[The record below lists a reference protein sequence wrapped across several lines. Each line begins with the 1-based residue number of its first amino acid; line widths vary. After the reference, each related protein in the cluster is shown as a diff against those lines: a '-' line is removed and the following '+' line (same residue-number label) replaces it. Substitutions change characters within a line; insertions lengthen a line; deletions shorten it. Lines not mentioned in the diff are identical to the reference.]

1 MGLFD
6 HDESLQAT
14 IAGPS
19 QGAAGHAAAPVSSL
33 PKATGG
39 ASTGSRSGA
48 VLPKS
53 VVTDEGMQLV
63 DRSRPRYEVLKPLGE
78 GAFGEVELC
87 VDNDIERRVALKR
100 LKPEMRDPDTI
111 SRFTSEIQTVGQLEH
126 PGIVPVHDVG
136 LDERGFFF
144 VMKYVEGDNLEH
156 VIDRLRAKD
165 PSYRSRFSVETRV
178 EMFQQLCRA
187 VQFAHS
193 KGWVHRDIKPANVM
207 VGPLGEVMLMDW
219 GLAKQVGPNARREA
233 GGAAAGAGGDGFGT
247 MLGHAI
253 GTPAYMSPEQ
263 ARGEHDKTD
272 ARSDVYSLC
281 AVFYELLGLRHYLKP
296 RATLEELLEA
306 VKTEQP
312 MGALAMHHKL
322 GIPPEYAWIIAR
334 GLDKD
339 PERRFQSVAALS
351 QRLQAAAEGRG
362 PVQCPCTGM
371 KRVGGSWSRFIDAQ
385 PNLAIAAAV
394 LLASAALFG
403 VVSAVLLVVR

>member
-1 MGLFD
+1 MGSAD
-6 HDESLQAT
+6 RSDESSLDAT
-14 IAGPS
+14 LASPS
-19 QGAAGHAAAPVSSL
+19 FGANHSFSL
-33 PKATGG
+33 PIDSLAPAG
-39 ASTGSRSGA
+39 RSSAPRAGA
-48 VLPKS
+48 VLPRS

-63 DRSRPRYEVLKPLGE
+63 ENARPRYQTVKRLGE

-100 LKPEMRDPDTI
+100 LKPDMQDPDTI
-111 SRFTSEIQTVGQLEH
+111 SRFASEIQTVGQLEH

-144 VMKYVEGDNLEH
+144 VMKYVEGDTLEH

-165 PSYRSRFSVETRV
+165 PNYLSRYSVEARA
-178 EMFQQLCRA
+178 EMFLQLCRA

-193 KGWVHRDIKPANVM
+193 KGWVHRDIKPANIM
-207 VGPLGEVMLMDW
+207 VGPFGEVMLMDW
-219 GLAKQVGPNARREA
+219 GLAKQVGTSDPTAA
-233 GGAAAGAGGDGFGT
+233 PGGPAPSAYGT

-281 AVFYELLGLRHYLKP
+281 AVLFELMGLRHYLTPK
-296 RATLEELLEA
+296 RNLDELLQA
-306 VKTEQP
+306 VKTEAP

-322 GIPPEYAWIIAR
+322 EIPPEYSWIIAR

-339 PERRFQSVAALS
+339 PTRRFGSVAELA
-351 QRLQAAAEGRG
+351 QRVQAALEGRG

-371 KRVGGSWSRFIDAQ
+371 KRAGGSWSRFIDRQ

-394 LLASAALFG
+394 LASASALLG
-403 VVSAVLLVVR
+403 VVTAVRMVLG

>member
-1 MGLFD
+1 MGPADQHL
-6 HDESLQAT
+6 DESLGAT
-14 IAGPS
+14 INVAS
-19 QGAAGHAAAPVSSL
+19 QGGNAPAPRASL
-33 PKATGG
+33 
-39 ASTGSRSGA
+39 STASRSGA
-48 VLPKS
+48 VLPRS
-53 VVTDEGMQLV
+53 VATEEGMQLV
-63 DRSRPRYEVLKPLGE
+63 EHARPRYETVKRLGE

-100 LKPEMRDPDTI
+100 LKPDMHDPDTI

-144 VMKYVEGDNLEH
+144 VMKFVEGDTLEH

-165 PSYRSRFSVETRV
+165 PVYLSRFTTEVRA
-178 EMFQQLCRA
+178 EMFLQLCRA
-187 VQFAHS
+187 VQFAHGR
-193 KGWVHRDIKPANVM
+193 GWVHRDIKPANVM

-219 GLAKQVGPNARREA
+219 GLAKQVGRRDAAPA
-233 GGAAAGAGGDGFGT
+233 GGGGPAPSAYGT

-253 GTPAYMSPEQ
+253 GTPAYMAPEQ

-281 AVFYELLGLRHYLKP
+281 AVFFELLGLRHYLKP
-296 RATLEELLEA
+296 SANLDGLLEA

-322 GIPPEYAWIIAR
+322 AIPPEYAWIIAR

-339 PERRFQSVAALS
+339 PDRRFSSVAALA
-351 QRLQAAAEGRG
+351 QRVQAAMEGRG
-362 PVQCPCTGM
+362 PVQCPCTGL
-371 KRVGGSWSRFIDAQ
+371 KRVGGSWSRFIDRH
-385 PNLAIAAAV
+385 PNLSIGFAV
-394 LLASAALFG
+394 LASASALFG
-403 VVSAVLLVVR
+403 VASAVMLVVRG

>member
-1 MGLFD
+1 MGTTD

-19 QGAAGHAAAPVSSL
+19 QGAAGRAPAPVSSL
-33 PKATGG
+33 PKASGSG
-39 ASTGSRSGA
+39 TGSRAGA
-48 VLPKS
+48 VLPRS
-53 VVTDEGMQLV
+53 VPTDEGIQLV
-63 DRSRPRYEVLKPLGE
+63 EHSRPRYESLKRLGE

-100 LKPEMRDPDTI
+100 LKPTMRDPDTV
-111 SRFTSEIQTVGQLEH
+111 SRFTSEIQTIGQLEH

-165 PSYRSRFSVETRV
+165 PDYRSRFSVDVRV

-187 VQFAHS
+187 VQFAHN

-207 VGPLGEVMLMDW
+207 VGPYGEVMLMDW
-219 GLAKQVGPNARREA
+219 GLAKKVGPDGRREV
-233 GGAAAGAGGDGFGT
+233 GGTMANGDGFGT

-281 AVFYELLGLRHYLKP
+281 AVFYELLGLRHYLRPK
-296 RATLEELLEA
+296 ATLEELLES

-322 GIPPEYAWIIAR
+322 AIPPEYAWIIAR

-339 PERRFQSVAALS
+339 PTRRFQSVAELS
-351 QRLQAAAEGRG
+351 QRLQAAVEGRG

-371 KRVGGSWSRFIDAQ
+371 KRAGGSWSRFIDAQ
-385 PNLAIAAAV
+385 PNLAIAIAV
-394 LLASAALFG
+394 LLTSAAVFG

>member
-1 MGLFD
+1 MGSASEI
-6 HDESLQAT
+6 DESLGAT
-14 IAGPS
+14 LGVPS
-19 QGAAGHAAAPVSSL
+19 IHTSNPGAVAPPPRTSL
-33 PKATGG
+33 SMATR
-39 ASTGSRSGA
+39 TGA

-63 DRSRPRYEVLKPLGE
+63 EHARPRYEMLKRLGE

-100 LKPEMRDPDTI
+100 LKPDMQDPDTV
-111 SRFTSEIQTVGQLEH
+111 SRFASEIQTVGQLEH

-144 VMKYVEGDNLEH
+144 VMKYVEGDTLEH
-156 VIDRLRAKD
+156 VIERLRAKD
-165 PSYRSRFSVETRV
+165 PVYVTRFSIEVRA
-178 EMFQQLCRA
+178 EMFGQLCRA
-187 VQFAHS
+187 VMFAHS
-193 KGWVHRDIKPANVM
+193 KGWVHRDIKPANIM
-207 VGPLGEVMLMDW
+207 VGPFGEVMLMDW
-219 GLAKQVGPNARREA
+219 GLAKQVGPHGRRDADGAA
-233 GGAAAGAGGDGFGT
+233 GGAAASAYGT

-281 AVFYELLGLRHYLKP
+281 AVFYELLGLQHYLTPK
-296 RATLEELLEA
+296 RNLNELLEA
-306 VKTEQP
+306 VKSEAP

-322 GIPPEYAWIIAR
+322 EIPPEYTWIISR

-339 PERRFQSVAALS
+339 PERRFPSVAALA
-351 QRLQAAAEGRG
+351 QRVQAAMEGRG

-371 KRVGGSWSRFIDAQ
+371 KRVGGAWSRFIDRQ
-385 PNLAIAAAV
+385 PNLAIAGAV
-394 LLASAALFG
+394 LLVASAMFG
-403 VVSAVLLVVR
+403 VFSAVLLIVR

>member
-1 MGLFD
+1 MGSAE
-6 HDESLQAT
+6 HSDESLGAT
-14 IAGPS
+14 LASPS
-19 QGAAGHAAAPVSSL
+19 FATNSPAPQPVSTLSR
-33 PKATGG
+33 ASISRAG
-39 ASTGSRSGA
+39 AGA
-48 VLPKS
+48 VLPRS
-53 VVTDEGMQLV
+53 VATAEGLPLV
-63 DRSRPRYEVLKPLGE
+63 EHARRRYEPVKRLGE

-100 LKPEMRDPDTI
+100 LKPDMQDPDTI

-144 VMKYVEGDNLEH
+144 VMKYVEGDTLEH

-165 PSYRSRFSVETRV
+165 RDYLSRFSVEARA
-178 EMFQQLCRA
+178 ELFIQLCRA

-207 VGPLGEVMLMDW
+207 VGPFGEVMLMDW
-219 GLAKQVGPNARREA
+219 GLAKQVGRSEA
-233 GGAAAGAGGDGFGT
+233 PGASGGPAPSAYGT

-272 ARSDVYSLC
+272 ARSDVYSLS
-281 AVFYELLGLRHYLKP
+281 AVLYELMGLRHYLTPKGS
-296 RATLEELLEA
+296 LDELLQA
-306 VKTEQP
+306 VKTEAP
-312 MGALAMHHKL
+312 MGALAMHHRL
-322 GIPPEYAWIIAR
+322 EIPPEYAWIIAR

-339 PERRFQSVAALS
+339 PAKRFGSVAELA
-351 QRLQAAAEGRG
+351 QRVQAALEGRG

-371 KRVGGSWSRFIDAQ
+371 KRAGGAWSRFIDRQ
-385 PNLAIAAAV
+385 PNLAVTGAVLTGAAAI
-394 LLASAALFG
+394 FG
-403 VVSAVLLVVR
+403 VVTAVRMILG